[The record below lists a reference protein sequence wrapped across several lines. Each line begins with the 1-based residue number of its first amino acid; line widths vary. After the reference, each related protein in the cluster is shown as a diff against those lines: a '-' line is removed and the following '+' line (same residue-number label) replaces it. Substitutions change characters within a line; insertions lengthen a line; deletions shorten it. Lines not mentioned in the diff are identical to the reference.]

1 MDIIGSKY
9 LNVDNYIFFKKENV
23 FKKDIFKNFLLKK
36 LCNIDIECDKI
47 KVIVFLVNDC
57 KREVK

>member
-23 FKKDIFKNFLLKK
+23 LLKDIFKNFFKK
-36 LCNIDIECDKI
+36 LCNIGRECDKI
-47 KVIVFLVNDC
+47 EIIVFLVNDC
-57 KREVK
+57 KRGVK